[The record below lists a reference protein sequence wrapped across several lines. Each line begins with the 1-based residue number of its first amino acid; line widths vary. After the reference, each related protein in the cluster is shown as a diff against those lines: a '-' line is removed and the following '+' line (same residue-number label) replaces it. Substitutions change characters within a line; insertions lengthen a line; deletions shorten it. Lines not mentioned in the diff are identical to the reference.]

1 MALPIKTTMA
11 VTRIGAGAL
20 SWAQPETA
28 MRSFGIKGP
37 SSAYVSRLFGVRDI
51 ALGLGLM
58 SRNPAVRKA
67 TLRLGMLCDAFDCAA
82 GAIETKDGKLTT
94 AGSAV
99 LVGGAAAFVVLGAIA
114 LREGD

>member
-1 MALPIKTTMA
+1 MALPIRPTMA
-11 VTRIGAGAL
+11 ATRIGAGAYA
-20 SWAQPETA
+20 WAQPEKA
-28 MRSFGIKGP
+28 MRSFGIKGE
-37 SSAYVSRLFGVRDI
+37 SSAYVSRLFAIRDV
-51 ALGLGLM
+51 ALGLGVM

-82 GAIETKDGKLTT
+82 GAIETKEGKLTT

-114 LREGD
+114 LRDGD